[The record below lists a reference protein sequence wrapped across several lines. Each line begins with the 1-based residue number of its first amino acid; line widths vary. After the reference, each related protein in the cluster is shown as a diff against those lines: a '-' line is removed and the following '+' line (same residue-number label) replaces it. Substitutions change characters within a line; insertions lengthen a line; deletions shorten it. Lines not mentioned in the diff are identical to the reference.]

1 MKMRHK
7 EEVLKIE
14 GPQHLQCQHEEAD
27 TLLAFHANNISNG
40 NILVSSS
47 DTDVLIILL
56 GLSGRSEG
64 MTTILDYGSG
74 NHRRYIA
81 VAAILEEKKPG
92 ITGALIG
99 FHALTGCDF
108 PSCFFRKGKVR
119 SFQWLEEELDFIM
132 ALKSLTSQKVDIP
145 SVTSFFCQIYGF
157 RTSNIVLVR
166 CKAFMRM
173 CSGTGRELLARI
185 KKINSSSPPP
195 CTKTLN
201 NHIKRSHYVARMWR
215 RAVHNNPTAEASP
228 TDCGWKLTQN
238 CLQLDWYPGSSVPE
252 S

>member
-1 MKMRHK
+1 MQ
-7 EEVLKIE
+7 ITF
-14 GPQHLQCQHEEAD
+14 PA
-27 TLLAFHANNISNG
+27 G

-56 GLSGRSEG
+56 GLFGRSEG

-81 VAAILEEKKPG
+81 VAAIFEEKKPG
-92 ITGALIG
+92 ITGALTG

-145 SVTSFFCQIYGF
+145 GVTSFFCQLYGF
-157 RTSNIVLVR
+157 RTSNIVEVR
-166 CKAFMRM
+166 YKAFMRM

-185 KKINSSSPPP
+185 KKINSSSLPP
-195 CTKTLN
+195 CTKTLS
-201 NHIKRSHYVARMWR
+201 NHIKRAQSIISPNP
-215 RAVHNNPTAEASP
+215 HNTNI
-228 TDCGWKLTQN
+228 D
-238 CLQLDWYPGSSVPE
+238 
-252 S
+252 